1 MFMERAF
8 KVLASREI
16 QRIFDDFCQ
25 LFDIQVDFKSHDNSS
40 VLTSGFSRPSSRYC
54 ILIHRL
60 LGEGTCSALDAE
72 KRAAADECHACV
84 HYECHAGL
92 VDAIIPISIRGIV
105 VGYAFIG
112 QFRVRNSP
120 PLSILSKA
128 TNRDE
133 RIDLENAFAR
143 LPLIGAV
150 TLERVLSI
158 FSSLIDYICTKEM
171 VTIQGD
177 ILAERILSFIQENV
191 YGKASR
197 AECAGLIGR
206 SEETVS
212 QIVKKNYGTTFKKLV
227 LEEKLKKADEIFVLE
242 REISLAKVAER
253 LGFCDQF
260 HFSRIYKKYRKQSPS
275 ESKKP
280 YSHISDEAGV

>member
-1 MFMERAF
+1 MERAF

-25 LFDIQVDFKSHDNSS
+25 LFDIQIDFKSHDNSS

-54 ILIHRL
+54 VLIHGL

-72 KRAAADECHACV
+72 KRAAADERRACV

-92 VDAIIPISIRGIV
+92 VDAIIPISIRGIIA
-105 VGYAFIG
+105 GYAFIG
-112 QFRVRNSP
+112 QFRVRTSP
-120 PLSILSKA
+120 PLGIVSKLA
-128 TNRDE
+128 GRPE
-133 RIDLENAFAR
+133 RVELEKAFER
-143 LPLIGAV
+143 LPLVGEEKV
-150 TLERVLSI
+150 ERILSI

-177 ILAERILSFIQENV
+177 ILAERILSFIQKKV

-197 AECAGLIGR
+197 EDCALMIGR

-212 QIVKKNYGTTFKKLV
+212 QIVKKNYGTTFKRLV
-227 LEEKLKKADEIFVLE
+227 LEEKLKKADELFALE
-242 REISLAKVAER
+242 PGIPLADVAER

-260 HFSRIYKKYRKQSPS
+260 HFSRIYKKYRNQSPS
-275 ESKKP
+275 ESKTTRGQT
-280 YSHISDEAGV
+280 SESAGR

>member
-1 MFMERAF
+1 MERAF

-54 ILIHRL
+54 VLIHRL

-92 VDAIIPISIRGIV
+92 VDAIIPISIRGII

-112 QFRVRNSP
+112 QFRIRTSP
-120 PLSILSKA
+120 PLGILSKVA
-128 TNRDE
+128 DRTE
-133 RIDLENAFAR
+133 RIELESAFER
-143 LPLIGAV
+143 LPLV
-150 TLERVLSI
+150 SEERLERVLSI

-177 ILAERILSFIQENV
+177 ILAERILSFIQKKI
-191 YGKASR
+191 YGKTSR
-197 AECAGLIGR
+197 EECALMIGR

-212 QIVKKNYGTTFKKLV
+212 QIVKKNYGTTFKRLV
-227 LEEKLKKADEIFVLE
+227 LEEKLKKADELFVLE
-242 REISLAKVAER
+242 PGISLAEVAER

-260 HFSRIYKKYRKQSPS
+260 HFSRIYKKYRSQSPS
-275 ESKKP
+275 ESKTTHGQTSKA
-280 YSHISDEAGV
+280 AGR